1 MRESLPLSSC
11 SRPPA
16 LFLAGCKSP
25 TRHSPAKPSRRAGSQ
40 RYGDGASS
48 PRPLEQLFLPPQI
61 SERPD
66 VGNDQGDAELVL
78 RAHLP
83 KGQAAILDRDSAA
96 GAVVADLH
104 QLILQVLLLNV
115 VAHAKRGV
123 PAPAV
128 QVAVSHQRANL
139 ICERL
144 QNAVVVDG
152 EMRHRKI
159 EILIWANFQQSARG
173 REPLAPGVIFQ
184 ANLRV
189 IIPAGRYAEIAIDRR
204 KVSWLLRERERRDRI
219 ERLQNVPRSGNERA
233 IKGWVE
239 EILLRYAPAHQLVG
253 LSVSRAVKQTLRDRI
268 HEFICVGH
276 AASVSPRGRQT

>member
-16 LFLAGCKSP
+16 LFLGGLQVADAPLARQS
-25 TRHSPAKPSRRAGSQ
+25 
-40 RYGDGASS
+40 GASS
-48 PRPLEQLFLPPQI
+48 GKPALWRRRVEPRPLEQLFLSPQI

-66 VGNDQGDAELVL
+66 VGNDQSDAELVL

-83 KGQAAILDRDSAA
+83 EGQAAILDRDSAA

-128 QVAVSHQRANL
+128 QVAVSHQRTNL

-219 ERLQNVPRSGNERA
+219 ERLQ
-233 IKGWVE
+233 
-239 EILLRYAPAHQLVG
+239 
-253 LSVSRAVKQTLRDRI
+253 
-268 HEFICVGH
+268 
-276 AASVSPRGRQT
+276 